1 MASRGGSAAPSSS
14 SVLPEWLRN
23 VTAKQAALAGLGVS
37 AALGYAYLNSM
48 SPDLSKDFGTI
59 MRLAR
64 VKRKVDSALKNKQT
78 VADMFNAVLQAH
90 PNKEAIVFV
99 DKQDPLTRNTK
110 VSYTYAE
117 VEAESNKVANWA
129 LSIGLKEKDVV
140 ALMMDNRPEFI
151 FMWLGMTKIG
161 VLTSLIN
168 TNLRGHVLRHSMAV
182 CKATHYFVG
191 HEHMD
196 VISRELVSDLGGK
209 WYSCGGP
216 APEGN
221 LFDLDSLL
229 AASNNTTAIPR
240 SFRAN
245 TSATDKLFYIYTSGT
260 TGAPKAA
267 LVSHLKFLT
276 AGLGFVDLMDVGEN
290 DRLYTALPLYHS
302 AATLIGVSTT
312 WNGMGTLILRRK
324 FSANSFWEDIATHKA
339 TVFQYIGELCR
350 YLLSHPPKP
359 SDSQH
364 QLRLAIGNGL
374 RPDIWAEFQKR
385 FNIPQ
390 IGEFYAATE
399 GNVALLNSFNK
410 VGAVGYL
417 SPLIRMVH
425 PGRLVKFDVES
436 EMPVRD
442 PKTGFCLECEQ
453 NEIGEMLGNIKPD
466 DPLRQFLGYTDSS
479 ATEKK
484 VLRDVFTK
492 GDMWFRTGDLLRIDR
507 EGYVYFVDRIGDT
520 FRWKGENVATTE
532 VAEVITTG
540 NVGVQECN
548 VYGVKVPHKD
558 GRAGMA
564 CIIPVD
570 RATFDMA
577 ALYKLVR
584 TELPLYAAPLF
595 VRVTTAAMDVTGTF
609 KHKKT
614 ELVEQGFNPHVIT
627 DDELYFRDDLKGAF
641 VPLTKELY
649 QRITNNTA
657 AAKL

>member
-1 MASRGGSAAPSSS
+1 M
-14 SVLPEWLRN
+14 
-23 VTAKQAALAGLGVS
+23 S

-99 DKQDPLTRNTK
+99 DKQDHLTRNTKVSNTK

-229 AASNNTTAIPR
+229 AVSNNTTAIPR

-641 VPLTKELY
+641 VPLTKDLY
-649 QRITNNTA
+649 QRITNNTTE
-657 AAKL
+657 AKL